1 MASSGWTNE
10 DDRKNTAIEIASR
23 NEWRRIKA
31 LKARIRVSH
40 FEKKLQQMQDRY
52 NHLRQLECGVIASGR
67 WDFNADEIYQML
79 FMAYVEAR
87 PGKRGTYDVQRIES
101 NLFDN
106 IYRLAVEIAERRY
119 HPLRSETFIVF
130 DPVIREIFAAS
141 FRDRIVHH
149 LIINI
154 CISWWNQY
162 FVRDSYSCRV
172 GKGTDYG
179 VRRAAH
185 HIGVQTKGYTKRAY
199 FVKMDIK
206 GFFMSMPR
214 EMLFDL
220 AIRGAHQQFH
230 KFGPLGR
237 LLAYLWREVIMDEPL
252 EQVKVRGKIKNWDDL
267 PRDKSLFFQN
277 AGRGIVI
284 GNLTSQLLSNI
295 FLDAL
300 DKFIIYQL
308 GYHHYG
314 RYVDDFYIVVT
325 EDEVSQLERDIER
338 IRSYLFT
345 MGLTL
350 HPHKTRWIDTR
361 RGVDYLG
368 HILHHGHIEMDRRYQ
383 HNYYRALID
392 VERGLKDIE
401 TVTSYMGGCVNYGY
415 RKMQQRIWELAGQE
429 FEL

>member
-141 FRDRIVHH
+141 FRGRIVHH

-199 FVKMDIK
+199 FVKMDKI
-206 GFFMSMPR
+206 GR
-214 EMLFDL
+214 
-220 AIRGAHQQFH
+220 AH
-230 KFGPLGR
+230 
-237 LLAYLWREVIMDEPL
+237 V
-252 EQVKVRGKIKNWDDL
+252 
-267 PRDKSLFFQN
+267 
-277 AGRGIVI
+277 
-284 GNLTSQLLSNI
+284 
-295 FLDAL
+295 
-300 DKFIIYQL
+300 
-308 GYHHYG
+308 
-314 RYVDDFYIVVT
+314 
-325 EDEVSQLERDIER
+325 
-338 IRSYLFT
+338 
-345 MGLTL
+345 
-350 HPHKTRWIDTR
+350 
-361 RGVDYLG
+361 
-368 HILHHGHIEMDRRYQ
+368 
-383 HNYYRALID
+383 
-392 VERGLKDIE
+392 
-401 TVTSYMGGCVNYGY
+401 
-415 RKMQQRIWELAGQE
+415 
-429 FEL
+429 